1 LVFRF
6 FNISYLYF
14 SGSKSGDYFGEPSP
28 LLPRSRTA
36 QPLSAG
42 APPPPA
48 SKSLHHL
55 SKAARNGYAVPH
67 KTFPSDRDI
76 FTVGGPP
83 GGHSFSD
90 LESTRIDFDESIT
103 TPSTTT
109 TTATSY
115 NNNTAQ
121 HNQTL
126 ESDNNSDIVIE
137 EKKLVSSDDFK
148 IVFISSESKSGSE
161 LNSSLECTEEAPPSK
176 TTTMAAADDQL
187 RHVTGDYID
196 EMDWVN
202 YQKKV
207 HPRGHH
213 QKAARRLSD
222 SPRLSDKKRSPRLLP
237 DPDRRCVEYR
247 LYICRTCRG
256 SVIISPT
263 FTVFNQIDDFG
274 IVFPAVSRFYI
285 SLNFLEGCR

>member
-1 LVFRF
+1 VSHFSFQFCFSWFHVFF
-6 FNISYLYF
+6 LHISYLYF

-67 KTFPSDRDI
+67 KTFPADRDM
-76 FTVGGPP
+76 FTAGPP

-109 TTATSY
+109 TATSY
-115 NNNTAQ
+115 NNSTAQ

-137 EKKLVSSDDFK
+137 EKKPVSSDDFK

-176 TTTMAAADDQL
+176 TTTTMAAADDQL

-207 HPRGHH
+207 HPRGGVTGHH

-237 DPDRRCVEYR
+237 DPDRRLGRMNVVFVISSFER
-247 LYICRTCRG
+247 LRDSFDIYHLITL
-256 SVIISPT
+256 
-263 FTVFNQIDDFG
+263 
-274 IVFPAVSRFYI
+274 FP
-285 SLNFLEGCR
+285 

>member
-1 LVFRF
+1 MF
-6 FNISYLYF
+6 
-14 SGSKSGDYFGEPSP
+14 
-28 LLPRSRTA
+28 TA
-36 QPLSAG
+36 
-42 APPPPA
+42 
-48 SKSLHHL
+48 
-55 SKAARNGYAVPH
+55 
-67 KTFPSDRDI
+67 
-76 FTVGGPP
+76 GPP

-109 TTATSY
+109 TATSY
-115 NNNTAQ
+115 NNTAQ

-137 EKKLVSSDDFK
+137 EKKPVSSDDFK

-176 TTTMAAADDQL
+176 TTTTMAAAADDQL

-237 DPDRRCVEYR
+237 DPDRRFVEYR
-247 LYICRTCRG
+247 LYICRACRG
-256 SVIISPT
+256 SVIIST

-274 IVFPAVSRFYI
+274 IVFPAVSCFYI
-285 SLNFLEGCR
+285 ALNFLKGCR